1 MFRNKAYPNYNSLS
15 IAARVKAD
23 QVIMQRFGKR
33 IDKVAKRRA
42 KKLMAAEP
50 ERVKKFRAA
59 QQATEK

>member
-1 MFRNKAYPNYNSLS
+1 
-15 IAARVKAD
+15 
-23 QVIMQRFGKR
+23 MQSFGRR

-59 QQATEK
+59 QQATEQ

>member
-1 MFRNKAYPNYNSLS
+1 
-15 IAARVKAD
+15 
-23 QVIMQRFGKR
+23 MQRFGRR